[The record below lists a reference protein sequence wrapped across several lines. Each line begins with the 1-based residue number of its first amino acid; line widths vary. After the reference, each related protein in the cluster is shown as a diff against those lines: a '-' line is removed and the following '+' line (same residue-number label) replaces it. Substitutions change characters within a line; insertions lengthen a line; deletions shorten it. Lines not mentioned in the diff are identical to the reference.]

1 MTKKIKHKLPKPAV
15 VTVFTPEERGIKNIG
30 KKPKNKKKKD
40 ILFCKNWKETK
51 SKVENVEII
60 DWDGF
65 IPEKAKVVKS
75 LETHTQV
82 SFSMDKKELMTFSKY
97 FSAETFA
104 KIYKADKIII
114 NVNR

>member
-1 MTKKIKHKLPKPAV
+1 MTKKIKRKLPKPAV

-30 KKPKNKKKKD
+30 KKPKNKKKKED
-40 ILFCKNWKETK
+40 WKET
-51 SKVENVEII
+51 SKFENVEII